1 MAQIRSTIC
10 VPLDGH
16 LAHDTDGKL
25 LRMGHDVTG
34 KVVADASLSRSSLVR
49 KKLFKEAM
57 CIRLKEKKD

>member
-1 MAQIRSTIC
+1 
-10 VPLDGH
+10 
-16 LAHDTDGKL
+16 
-25 LRMGHDVTG
+25 MGHDVTG